1 MGKKICTWS
10 EDINYCNYFIRETL
24 ECKKE
29 KRHYQKEAADNDLPD
44 QYIRKERWYEKYYK

>member
-10 EDINYCNYFIRETL
+10 EDINYCNYFVRETL

-29 KRHYQKEAADNDLPD
+29 KCHYQKEAADNDLPD
-44 QYIRKERWYEKYYK
+44 QYIRKER